1 MSEVTDQIERMIET
15 LEQTLINLD
24 PTDEGVAYIED
35 SLQWWKEEL
44 ELQMNEA
51 CCGI

>member
-15 LEQTLINLD
+15 LEQTLIDLD

-35 SLQWWKEEL
+35 SLQWWREEL
-44 ELQMNEA
+44 ELQMNEEA
-51 CCGI
+51 I